1 MARCLN
7 PITIKRP
14 GFTDA
19 PHALP
24 RYARERLRP
33 YMYDTIVVPCGKC
46 LSCLKNKQSQM
57 VVRCKR
63 EAQKRG
69 SFAFVTLT
77 YDDEHLPLTRSLFR
91 INKDT
96 GEEEIYYK
104 PEFISTGYHPNI
116 DYLQLFTTIV
126 ASDSPRYQ
134 CFTLF
139 EDSEFSYEVRV
150 TPSVC
155 RLDVRTWLKT
165 SRIQYERDFGKKLPY
180 FSYVAISEYGPK
192 TCRPH
197 YHLAF
202 FGLGKQE
209 LNWIVDRWKFAT
221 VKKVQFVNQ
230 VNADKSDGWAR
241 AAQYIGKYMSKGK
254 FECLSVKDGSAEK
267 PRVCQS
273 IGLGTK
279 DLEAVE
285 RFVLC
290 QDIVGKYDPDTLRFT
305 DSQEHLTEKQIDL
318 LCEEIPKR
326 LIYKV
331 SSEVKNESG
340 LVVKSACILPLPRII
355 RDKIFKVSNRY
366 GDKTKKAPTTLWAL
380 VTASLRDKSIRESN
394 ERFEQFCSLHP
405 EREMFENCAEFA
417 YWEAFSFDVKEKTM
431 YEDYRSFYSKSLF

>member
-1 MARCLN
+1 
-7 PITIKRP
+7 
-14 GFTDA
+14 
-19 PHALP
+19 
-24 RYARERLRP
+24 
-33 YMYDTIVVPCGKC
+33 
-46 LSCLKNKQSQM
+46 M

-63 EAQKRG
+63 EAEKRG

-139 EDSEFSYEVRV
+139 EDNEFSYEIRV

-165 SRIQYERDFGKKLPY
+165 SRIQYERVFGKKLPN

-202 FGLGKQE
+202 FGLGKQD
-209 LNWIVDRWKFAT
+209 LNWLVDRWKFAK
-221 VKKVQFVNQ
+221 VKKVSFVNQ

-273 IGLGTK
+273 IGLGMK

-290 QDIVGKYDPDTLRFT
+290 KDMIGDYDPDTLRFK
-305 DSQEHLTEKQIDL
+305 DSQKFLSEHQLNL
-318 LCEEIPKR
+318 LCQEIPKR

-331 SSEVKNESG
+331 SPEVKTESG
-340 LVVKSACILPLPRII
+340 LVIKPACILPLPRII

-366 GDKTKKAPTTLWAL
+366 EDKTKKAPTTLWAL
-380 VTASLRDKSIRESN
+380 VTASLRDKFIRESN
-394 ERFEQFCSLHP
+394 ERFEQFCASFP
-405 EREMFENCAEFA
+405 EREMSENCAEFA
-417 YWEAFSFDVKEKTM
+417 YWEAFSSDVKEKTM